1 MSTNVH
7 FDCLNANET
16 KIALT
21 LDELQNSRLRV
32 CIFGVGKIGKEGFEF
47 LNKKCSINIDC
58 FCDNSPDKW
67 GTKVFGIP
75 VISLEE
81 LEKNKNEMVCVVFD
95 QTCHIQIK
103 KQLISMEV
111 AHLVP
116 IDLAKPLE
124 IEKMNRDLEYIKTI
138 LLLQNF
144 APQLLKEMY
153 CGFNINK
160 DLAAKAAPSAFP
172 ALRQMDMESVR
183 KMLYHLTNGIGVSPE
198 VAFDVTQK
206 VSKNPAF
213 KAVAFESMLRI
224 AHAFPKNQK
233 INLSLKILNDE
244 LYGNRMNLA
253 YVSHLLWQ
261 NKEQQAL
268 AILQSCKELN
278 EDAICNY
285 LPIAEF
291 VYRAK
296 IMKGEKLKMFAKVFN
311 ALKNNMKN
319 NIVKKFV
326 TGKSIAV
333 VGNGPQ
339 ELGKKNGTKIDSH
352 DVVVRFNGF
361 STDKQFIIDY
371 GKKTDIYVF
380 SACCAIHDIRKS
392 FGISAITGDPYLYG
406 YPQDLVKFLYTSF
419 PLDKLAF
426 ISTPEVMEGMY
437 KDYCIIYPSSG
448 ARAIYYL
455 KKVLRTR
462 LYRNDIFGMALS
474 SGKVEDGHYN
484 NDGYSSDL
492 RNFFGEWHNMY
503 AEFEMYKHL
512 FRNDKCYMEV
522 L

>member
-1 MSTNVH
+1 MSTNIH
-7 FDCLNANET
+7 FDCLKANET

-21 LDELQNSRLRV
+21 LYELQNSGFRI

-47 LNKKCSINIDC
+47 LNKKCSISVDC

-67 GTKVFGIP
+67 GIKVFDIP
-75 VISLEE
+75 VISLEY
-81 LEKNKNEMVCVVFD
+81 LEKNKNRMACVVFD

-103 KQLISMEV
+103 KQLVSMNV

-116 IDLAKPLE
+116 IDLAKSLK
-124 IEKMNRDLEYIKTI
+124 INRDLEYIKTI

-153 CGFNINK
+153 CGFNLNK
-160 DLAAKAAPSAFP
+160 DLAAKAAPSAFL
-172 ALRQMDMESVR
+172 ALRQMDTVSVR

-198 VAFDVTQK
+198 IAFDVTQK
-206 VSKNPAF
+206 VSRNPAF

-244 LYGNRMNLA
+244 LYDNRMNLA

-261 NKEQQAL
+261 NKEGQAL

-285 LPIAEF
+285 LPVAEF

-326 TGKSIAV
+326 TRKSIAV

-352 DVVVRFNGF
+352 DAVVRFNCF

-371 GKKTDIYVF
+371 GEKTDIHVF
-380 SACCAIHDIRKS
+380 SMICAIHNIRES
-392 FGISAITGDPYLYG
+392 LGIFAIAEDPYLCS
-406 YPQDLVKFLYTSF
+406 YPQDFVKFIYTSV

-426 ISTPEVMEGMY
+426 ISTPEVMGGVY

-448 ARAIYYL
+448 ARTIYYL
-455 KKVLRTR
+455 KKVLRTK
-462 LYRNDIFGMALS
+462 LYRNDLFGIALS
-474 SGKVEDGHYN
+474 SGGVEDGHYYN
-484 NDGYSSDL
+484 KDDEGPSNL
-492 RNFFGEWHNMY
+492 RNFFEKWHNMY
-503 AEFEMYKHL
+503 AEYEMYRHL
-512 FRNDKCYMEV
+512 FRNDKR
-522 L
+522 LK